1 MDLFLDPN
9 AKRLKVL
16 FLGEGNF
23 SFCRSLIQ
31 QNVKHDV
38 YATCF
43 ESEESANESTME
55 NIAIL
60 KSFGVKIF
68 FGIDATTLEENTIPT
83 KTWDRIIFNFPHIGG
98 KMKIQKNRDLLKN
111 FGHSASKV
119 IEKKEGCV
127 IVTLC
132 DGQGGTPYDHVK
144 RIEADSWQIVKMMSY
159 GNFGMI
165 GARKLQLEQFP
176 GYKPFGYRSQD
187 KGFHVDQAT
196 VHIFQ
201 IFPLIV
207 QKNEISCVDDSVV
220 SRKMICPPSYEHDI
234 SFWIPN
240 NDLSENRLKEVIDQE
255 SKSSVTKID
264 LIDEYHSKEKGQ
276 ISRTYRLTY
285 FNDIFIIN
293 PIQVMDIHYS
303 IGKALMKKFNVIV
316 R

>member
-9 AKRLKVL
+9 AERLKIL

-196 VHIFQ
+196 IHIFQ
-201 IFPLIV
+201 IFPSIV
-207 QKNEISCVDDSVV
+207 QKIDISSSTNPVFL
-220 SRKMICPPSYEHDI
+220 RKMIFAPTYEHDI

-240 NDLSENRLKEVIDQE
+240 NDLSENMLKEVLDQE
-255 SKSSVTKID
+255 SKCSVTKID
-264 LIDEYHSKEKGQ
+264 PIDVYHSKEKDQ
-276 ISRTYRLTY
+276 TSRTYRLTY
-285 FNDIFIIN
+285 SNDEFIIN
-293 PIQVMDIHYS
+293 PIEVMNIHYS
-303 IGKALMKKFNVIV
+303 IGKALMKKYNVVV